1 MKNYPVIKFT
11 LFFISGIL
19 IDKSIPITA
28 HSYFVFFY
36 ALLLSLILTIYLN
49 SKINYRLYVFIPVY
63 LIVII
68 SGVFTAEFQKPNFKF
83 LPPDIEKQKD
93 FRVYGTVSKVE
104 LRRESEIIF
113 SLTADSITY
122 PDTKLRIKTKL
133 ICRIHDEN
141 KKNIDSIYNKIMPG
155 NYLTLMGLF
164 VKGNNQRNP
173 GEFDYNK
180 FLAEQGI
187 SGVLYAYSVNEM
199 NIMNPHDDKIQSIVF
214 KVRKA
219 IDNEISGLFKQQTA
233 GFLRGQLLADRR
245 SIDYNAIVEFI
256 NSGVVHILAVSGLS
270 VGFIVIIVMMV
281 FGRFNVYVRSILMII
296 CVTIFLI
303 LTDFRAPTV
312 RAVIMSILF
321 TIGIL
326 TNRSTNGFNSLAV
339 SAFIILL
346 FDPAQLFDPGFQISF
361 SAVLSILV
369 LFPVFQKTIN
379 YFNIK
384 IKWVNFVLLFI
395 GLSLCA
401 QIGSLPFTLFYFGKL
416 SLVSLFANLLVIPI
430 AGIIICTGIF
440 TLILNLFIPVL
451 ASYFAAGIDLLN
463 SLMFYIIKISGT
475 SQYSFLRIRNF
486 SLQDGIIFYVFLA
499 ILVYILFMFKSKIA
513 IIISVALIIANI
525 MVLCSLDNKNLLP
538 DNYLHVL
545 MIDVGQGDAFLLKF
559 PDGETALV
567 DAGSASLNYDNGE
580 RVILPLLNYLGID
593 KIDYGFV
600 SHVDLD
606 HYGGFISLIN
616 QDKITRIY
624 KPYLDTS
631 FSKDVKLEKFLKTMG
646 IPVTHYEKEIINL
659 PANRIYIL
667 NDFDRSVKLS
677 TNNGSG
683 VLKIVYSK
691 NSILFTGDLEHK
703 AEYHYLN
710 DYGSFLKSDVLK
722 VAHHGSKNGS
732 SVEFIS
738 AVQPKISLISDGI
751 KNKFGHPADII
762 LQRLNQ
768 AGSIIER
775 TDKTGAFLLR
785 SDGDNIF
792 AVDWRKF

>member
-1 MKNYPVIKFT
+1 
-11 LFFISGIL
+11 
-19 IDKSIPITA
+19 
-28 HSYFVFFY
+28 
-36 ALLLSLILTIYLN
+36 
-49 SKINYRLYVFIPVY
+49 
-63 LIVII
+63 
-68 SGVFTAEFQKPNFKF
+68 
-83 LPPDIEKQKD
+83 
-93 FRVYGTVSKVE
+93 
-104 LRRESEIIF
+104 
-113 SLTADSITY
+113 
-122 PDTKLRIKTKL
+122 
-133 ICRIHDEN
+133 
-141 KKNIDSIYNKIMPG
+141 
-155 NYLTLMGLF
+155 
-164 VKGNNQRNP
+164 
-173 GEFDYNK
+173 
-180 FLAEQGI
+180 
-187 SGVLYAYSVNEM
+187 
-199 NIMNPHDDKIQSIVF
+199 
-214 KVRKA
+214 
-219 IDNEISGLFKQQTA
+219 
-233 GFLRGQLLADRR
+233 
-245 SIDYNAIVEFI
+245 
-256 NSGVVHILAVSGLS
+256 
-270 VGFIVIIVMMV
+270 
-281 FGRFNVYVRSILMII
+281 
-296 CVTIFLI
+296 
-303 LTDFRAPTV
+303 
-312 RAVIMSILF
+312 
-321 TIGIL
+321 
-326 TNRSTNGFNSLAV
+326 
-339 SAFIILL
+339 
-346 FDPAQLFDPGFQISF
+346 
-361 SAVLSILV
+361 
-369 LFPVFQKTIN
+369 
-379 YFNIK
+379 
-384 IKWVNFVLLFI
+384 
-395 GLSLCA
+395 
-401 QIGSLPFTLFYFGKL
+401 
-416 SLVSLFANLLVIPI
+416 
-430 AGIIICTGIF
+430 
-440 TLILNLFIPVL
+440 
-451 ASYFAAGIDLLN
+451 
-463 SLMFYIIKISGT
+463 MFYIIKISGT